1 MTNVKIGVWKNRT
14 RQKMER
20 RPAGCGCTAAKQCA
34 GQIPAQLAPTA
45 NWPIR
50 LLPASSST
58 GQKPARYSGGRGA
71 NWLINNPAALT
82 ASMAILPKCCRM
94 RSARAMVEK
103 PVQEKAITSAPWR

>member
-1 MTNVKIGVWKNRT
+1 MTNVKIGVLKNRT
-14 RQKMER
+14 QQKMER
-20 RPAGCGCTAAKQCA
+20 RPAGGGCTAAIQCA
-34 GQIPAQLAPTA
+34 GQIADRLAPTA

-50 LLPASSST
+50 LMPALSST
-58 GQKPARYSGGRGA
+58 AQKPARYPGSRGA